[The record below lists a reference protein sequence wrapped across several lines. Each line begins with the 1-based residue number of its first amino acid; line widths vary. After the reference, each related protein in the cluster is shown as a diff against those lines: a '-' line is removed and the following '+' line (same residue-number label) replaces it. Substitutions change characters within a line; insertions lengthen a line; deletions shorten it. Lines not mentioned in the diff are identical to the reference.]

1 MKQEVDRKMIQRWH
15 LTDLHFCCRYD
26 VETGIATVY
35 HFAQNSIRQFVPP
48 STLLFLI
55 WLCVIITFFVCK
67 LSVKNKT
74 LSSKPWVR
82 LQLLRGDW
90 AFPHD
95 LNAASDD
102 ESRSPAADSQVWSA
116 AGRHSDRGGHLVD
129 STGTESTRSPRGS
142 VSMTDRAPSSPEWPE

>member
-15 LTDLHFCCRYD
+15 LTDLHFCCRD
-26 VETGIATVY
+26 CDSVSFCSEFHQTICS
-35 HFAQNSIRQFVPP
+35 SIN
-48 STLLFLI
+48 
-55 WLCVIITFFVCK
+55 IIISHLVVCDYYFFVCK